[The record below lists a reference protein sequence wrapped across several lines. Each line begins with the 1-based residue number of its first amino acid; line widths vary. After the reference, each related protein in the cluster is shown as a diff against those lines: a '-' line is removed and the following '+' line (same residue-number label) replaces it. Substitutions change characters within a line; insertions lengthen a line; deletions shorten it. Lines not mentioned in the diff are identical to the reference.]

1 MSNTKKKTISKGQGL
16 FARLR
21 VIRESDREAIVTY
34 CFEEKKTFNDYNGD
48 PKNKPK
54 SVEEKGREWKIQQ
67 PINKDIFFEAN
78 GKPKALE
85 NVAEI
90 FKSTADD
97 LGAKYFV
104 V

>member
-1 MSNTKKKTISKGQGL
+1 MSNTKKKIISKGQGL

-21 VIRESDREAIVTY
+21 AIRESDTETVVTY
-34 CFEEKKTFNDYNGD
+34 CFEEKKTFNDYDGD
-48 PKNKPK
+48 PTNKPK
-54 SVEEKGREWKIQQ
+54 SVEEKGREWKMQQ
-67 PINKDIFFEAN
+67 PINKDIFFENN
-78 GKPKALE
+78 GRPKALE
-85 NVAEI
+85 DVAEI